1 MCLCRY
7 QTERGWQKLHLF
19 PTLRNYKKENLG
31 KDILA
36 GLIIMAV
43 SIPISMGYAQIAGLP
58 AVYGLYGSVLPILFF
73 AVFSTSPQFIFGVD
87 AAPAALVGSA
97 LLSMGIES
105 GSEEAMRAVPVLTL
119 FVALW
124 LFAFSYMKAGKLVNY
139 ISTPVMGGFITGI
152 CTTIILMQI
161 PKLFGGSAGVGEFF
175 ELAVHIGES
184 LEKLNLPSLLL
195 GLFALFILLLSK
207 KLIPKFPMAVLLMA
221 AGACMTKF
229 LPLKKWGVVTLSAVE
244 PGLMPFALPDISVIP
259 VREAVTISLSVAIV
273 IMAETLLAE
282 NSFAQKNGYRINDN
296 QEIFAF
302 AMGNLIAALTGCCP
316 INGSVS
322 RTAMGE
328 QYQARTQL
336 TGIVAGISMLVLLLG
351 GTGFI
356 GYLPV
361 PILTAIVIS
370 ALLGATEF
378 DLAIRLWKISRT
390 ECMIFIGAFI
400 GVLFLGTINGVLIGI
415 LLSFAE
421 VIIRTAKPARCFLG
435 IQPGHRHFRDLKE
448 SSQIHAV
455 SGVLIYRFSSN
466 LFFANIQV
474 FRQDIE
480 DHVTPETKAVILDAS
495 GIGSID
501 ITAADGLDIL
511 CKSLQKQNIRFYIT
525 EHIAGLNEQL
535 RKLGLGYLIEEG
547 HVRRT
552 IHIALKDM
560 GIGRPYPLEGGVDN
574 TERSASRKRA
584 DNRVQE
590 FVWAFGQDA
599 ETAIEKQIEK
609 QIEQLKETGDVEA
622 LLHGRWA
629 HMEEL
634 DEDEWLEHLEE
645 HLKEIVNISGKDEQ
659 TLAEKIEAHRKEV
672 HDRIAQEHPE
682 LAQKFR
688 ERRHILD
695 AHLKERRPEVYE
707 LITTLRRKREA
718 GDSCGDPIYNNRT
731 NQKKDKT

>member
-1 MCLCRY
+1 M
-7 QTERGWQKLHLF
+7 HLF

-139 ISTPVMGGFITGI
+139 ISAPVMGGFITGI

-229 LPLKKWGVVTLSAVE
+229 LPLKKWGVVTLSAVD
-244 PGLMPFALPDISVIP
+244 PGMMPFTLPDLPAIP

-390 ECMIFIGAFI
+390 ECMIFVGAFI

-474 FRQDIE
+474 LRQDIE
-480 DHVTPETKAVILDAS
+480 DHVTQETKAVILDAS

-707 LITTLRRKREA
+707 LITTLRRKRGA
-718 GDSCGDPIYNNRT
+718 GDSSGDRDI
-731 NQKKDKT
+731 Q